1 MQIAVAETLVW
12 RTVAV
17 MERLNLASLSGGD
30 DGQAV
35 STATDM
41 PVAISLA
48 AVSDLAASVR
58 CGCLPQAAYPACA
71 HCTVQAASC

>member
-1 MQIAVAETLVW
+1 MCFLQVAISETMVW
-12 RTVAV
+12 RAAA
-17 MERLNLASLSGGD
+17 MLERLDLAALSPAD

-58 CGCLPQAAYPACA
+58 CSWLAPIKCKLNGAWYMVL
-71 HCTVQAASC
+71 